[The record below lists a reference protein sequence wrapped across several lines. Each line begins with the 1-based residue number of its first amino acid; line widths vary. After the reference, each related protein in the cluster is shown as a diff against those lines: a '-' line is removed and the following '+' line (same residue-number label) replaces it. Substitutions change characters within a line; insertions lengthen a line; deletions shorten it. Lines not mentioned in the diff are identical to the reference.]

1 LSAKS
6 VTGRVLRSE
15 KLQDHNSFDNPGK
28 VKPSVFNNAVMNG
41 NSVSVKL
48 PPFSVVVLTLK

>member
-1 LSAKS
+1 
-6 VTGRVLRSE
+6 
-15 KLQDHNSFDNPGK
+15 LQDHNSFDNPVK
-28 VKPSVFNNAVMNG
+28 VKPSVFNNAVLNG